1 MSKKIFCIY
10 FQCKMIQLNYKV
22 YPGNIGDIIYNNI
35 SHNAWIKWLV
45 YQTKLINE
53 KKLNMTK
60 EKHILF
66 LEKEMINFL
75 FKNNKTFFN
84 KINYGAKRN

>member
-1 MSKKIFCIY
+1 MSKKIFCVY
-10 FQCKMIQLNYKV
+10 FQCKMKKLNYKV
-22 YPGNIGDIIYNNI
+22 YPGNIGEIIYNHI
-35 SHNAWIKWLV
+35 SKNAWIKWLL

-60 EKHILF
+60 EKDISF

-75 FKNNKTFFN
+75 FKNNNF
-84 KINYGAKRN
+84 